1 MSPVLERYYTRTH
14 AYARTHARAHTHT
27 HIHTRHTYT
36 HTVELN
42 LACFAKH
49 EYQKHVYQKKI
60 RVIRV
65 KKGLLEKAMST
76 VCLHI

>member
-1 MSPVLERYYTRTH
+1 MHAHMHTH
-14 AYARTHARAHTHT
+14 ARTRAHTH
-27 HIHTRHTYT
+27 IHARHRHRHRHTF
-36 HTVELN
+36 ELN
-42 LACFAKH
+42 LACFA
-49 EYQKHVYQKKI
+49 KHVYQKKI